1 MKSLQEKNIFFI
13 CRIQYRSFARLV
25 RKVRGEDFAYAESYA
40 ARDHLCRLLAKE
52 CFEMAERFKTADE
65 KLSLQ
70 YIKLATKLL
79 GLSLRPKKLSDLEEI
94 KRALAKLRDTK
105 DPAKGRARE
114 GFVG

>member
-1 MKSLQEKNIFFI
+1 MKSLQEKNIFFV
-13 CRIQYRSFARLV
+13 CRIQYRCFARIV

-52 CFEMAERFKTADE
+52 CFEMAERFKNEDE

-70 YIKLATKLL
+70 YIKLAAKLL

-94 KRALAKLRDTK
+94 KKALAKLQ
-105 DPAKGRARE
+105 ASKGPE
-114 GFVG
+114 KVPP